1 MSQPEYIAAL
11 LSIIVGLALTDLAQ
25 SFRELVRPRRKVN
38 WHWLPLLWAA
48 NMFFLAIQ
56 LWWNSFALLT
66 EATSTFFFPFLL
78 TFLLLYLACAFALPD
93 PGWRKSQPGSDAPG
107 SKVPI
112 ETLGTEPS
120 LDLKAFHFSKAHR
133 WWFFGIL
140 IGSLVAGQVGTQVA
154 RALVEGF
161 SASRVE
167 MLLNGG
173 AAALLGTL
181 ALTDRWWVHAPL
193 SVLSF
198 LFLVRSTVLT
208 VLGG

>member
-1 MSQPEYIAAL
+1 MSQPEYIASL
-11 LSIIVGLALTDLAQ
+11 LSIIVGLALTDLAR
-25 SFRELVRPRRKVN
+25 SFRELVRPQQKVN

-48 NMFFLAIQ
+48 NTFFLAIQ
-56 LWWNSFALLT
+56 IWWNSFALLT
-66 EATSTFFFPFLL
+66 EATSTFFFPFLF
-78 TFLLLYLACAFALPD
+78 TFLLLYLACAFALPY

-133 WWFFGIL
+133 RWFFGIL

-154 RALVEGF
+154 RALAEGF

-167 MLLNGG
+167 MLVNGG
-173 AAALLGTL
+173 VAVLLGTL
-181 ALTDRWWVHAPL
+181 GLTDRWWVHTPL

-198 LFLVRSTVLT
+198 LFLVRSTVLI

>member
-25 SFRELVRPRRKVN
+25 SFRELVRPQRKVN
-38 WHWLPLLWAA
+38 WHWLPLLWAT

-93 PGWRKSQPGSDAPG
+93 PGWRKSQPRGDAPG
-107 SKVPI
+107 SRVSV

-154 RALVEGF
+154 RALAEGF

-181 ALTDRWWVHAPL
+181 ALTDRWWVHTPL

-208 VLGG
+208 VL

>member
-25 SFRELVRPRRKVN
+25 SFRELVRPQRKVN
-38 WHWLPLLWAA
+38 WHWLPLLWAT

-93 PGWRKSQPGSDAPG
+93 PGWRKSQPRGDAPG
-107 SKVPI
+107 SRVSV
-112 ETLGTEPS
+112 ETLVTEPS

-154 RALVEGF
+154 RALAEGF

-167 MLLNGG
+167 MLVNGG
-173 AAALLGTL
+173 AAVLLGTL
-181 ALTDRWWVHAPL
+181 GLTDRWWVHAPL